1 MTQLD
6 QPNDSTNITKNE
18 RHLFSPPGLQVESKG
33 KEDKKG
39 RKKFNERLQAN
50 VTKLTGK
57 GEWMIPMAVMI
68 GQCFGV

>member
-1 MTQLD
+1 MNRGKSTHSGRGH
-6 QPNDSTNITKNE
+6 NDLLKQE
-18 RHLFSPPGLQVESKG
+18 RGNPKHRSAKG

-39 RKKFNERLQAN
+39 RKKVNERLQAN

-57 GEWMIPMAVMI
+57 GEWMIPMAGMI

>member
-1 MTQLD
+1 MIALTSQK
-6 QPNDSTNITKNE
+6 TKGIC
-18 RHLFSPPGLQVESKG
+18 LAPPGLQVESKG

-57 GEWMIPMAVMI
+57 GEWMIPMAGMI